1 MKNYILIL
9 IIALLT
15 TACSYKDETITSK
28 SGTMSVTQPAF
39 WFEIDSLNDDADI
52 RIGNPLLEA
61 YFIIIREPQ
70 TDLPEGYTLE
80 EYSQTTRE
88 YIKAGSTSY
97 TELLDSSFTRIN
109 KLAAIKYSINA
120 TVENVDIRYWH
131 VSLKSEKGFYQLIAW
146 SLPTKFESNQEN
158 FTLVIDS
165 FRELK

>member
-9 IIALLT
+9 IIVLLT

-52 RIGNPLLEA
+52 KIGNPLLEA
-61 YFIIIREPQ
+61 YFIIIREPK

-88 YIKAGSTSY
+88 YIKTGSSNY
-97 TELLDSSFTRIN
+97 TELIDSSFTRIN
-109 KLAAIKYSINA
+109 KLEAIKYSIDA